1 MKIPLSQQVRDGVPA
16 ITLDDA
22 VKLCDPYTPL
32 DAEHDGALHC
42 DLSLVRGGDRLK
54 STVLDIRRR
63 GSQPGLH
70 FVTGH
75 VGSGKSTELSRLRR
89 ELEQVVRD
97 PSGRVRY
104 PAAAVV
110 LFDALPLVNTI
121 GDLDL
126 EDLLVGLWD
135 AVFALDDDAAT
146 EVLTETW
153 KSQMKKLFDDFT
165 RNLPGVARE
174 VVGRLVSILQSAK
187 PDDRMQIRNRIAN
200 AADAMI
206 DGLNAAF
213 DALRRKPGGA
223 VNETSPVVVIID
235 NLEKLTER
243 SQQVVEHLYL
253 ERLGALRKLAAH
265 VVITTPTYLAYNAGG
280 SSLASLYGGNLIFI
294 PMVRMRVRMEEG
306 GNDDPAGV
314 DAMVELLAKRVR
326 FDQLFADGRGAAER
340 ISKLSGGCIRDALR
354 LTKDAINQQ
363 EDPKITSAS
372 LDEAVRRGAADM
384 GRALSESRL
393 KEQLNVRATNRFS
406 PECPDSVR
414 MEMMRHLQVLAYQ
427 NGEPEPYFVV
437 HPLLEAT
444 GRLRAG

>member
-1 MKIPLSQQVRDGVPA
+1 MKIPLSQQVRDGIPA
-16 ITLDDA
+16 VNLDDA

-32 DAEHDGALHC
+32 DAAHDGALHC
-42 DLSLVRGGDRLK
+42 DLSLVRGGDRLEAL
-54 STVLDIRRR
+54 VRDIRRR

-89 ELEQVVRD
+89 QLESVALD
-97 PSGRVRY
+97 SSGRVRY

-135 AVFALDDDAAT
+135 AVYALDNAAAS
-146 EVLTETW
+146 EVLTKVW
-153 KSQMKKLFDDFT
+153 KDQLEKLFKDFN
-165 RNLPGVARE
+165 RNLVGAVRE
-174 VVGRLVSILQSAK
+174 IVGRLVSVLQSAK
-187 PDDRMQIRNRIAN
+187 PEDRMQIRSRIAN
-200 AADAMI
+200 AADTMI
-206 DGLNAAF
+206 DGLNDAF
-213 DALRRKPGGA
+213 DAVRKKPGGS
-223 VNETSPVVVIID
+223 VNETSPMVVIID

-253 ERLGALRKLAAH
+253 ERLGALRRLSSH

-280 SSLASLYGGNLIFI
+280 SSLSSLYGGNLIFV
-294 PMVRMRVRMEEG
+294 PMVRMRSRAEEG
-306 GNDDPAGV
+306 GEYDSRGV
-314 DAMVELLAKRVR
+314 DAMVRLLSKRVDFGR
-326 FDQLFADGRGAAER
+326 LFVDGRVAAER
-340 ISKLSGGCIRDALR
+340 IAKLSGGCIRDALR

-363 EDPKITSAS
+363 EDPKITAQS
-372 LDEAVRRGAADM
+372 LDDSIRRGAADM
-384 GRALSESRL
+384 GRALSEPRVQEL
-393 KEQLNVRATNRFS
+393 LHVRATNRFS
-406 PECPDSVR
+406 VNCPDSVR

-437 HPLLEAT
+437 HPLLEQT
-444 GRLRAG
+444 GRLRA